1 MKQYQEDFSLNRK
14 QRGLLFYGICVQYT
28 KFLPKKLPPPRPQAH
43 RFRTLFANDRRRRAQ
58 MPGDEAQGTT
68 VRKKKTCPFS
78 PSHFPL
84 RTTLHRERDVWER
97 DGQRNLPKVWYKC
110 KVVVALI
117 KPNTILTFRL
127 TSPLL
132 HCRFD
137 YTRIHELV
145 SQSPLITH
153 IL

>member
-14 QRGLLFYGICVQYT
+14 QRSLLFYVICVQYT

-43 RFRTLFANDRRRRAQ
+43 RLRTLFANGRRRRAQ

-68 VRKKKTCPFS
+68 VRKKKTCPFF

-84 RTTLHRERDVWER
+84 RSTLHRERNVWER

-110 KVVVALI
+110 NVVVPLI
-117 KPNTILTFRL
+117 KPNTLVTFPL

-137 YTRIHELV
+137 YTRIHELF